1 MEDFKMTRG
10 ILVKEVLTGAP
21 ITEYED
27 ALWSEIKNDIAGNG
41 YEIYSITEDENDN
54 LVIYVYEIYN

>member
-1 MEDFKMTRG
+1 MTRG
-10 ILVKEVLTGAP
+10 ILVKDVLTGAP

-27 ALWSEIKNDIAGNG
+27 ATWSEIKSDIAGNG

-54 LVIYVYEIYN
+54 LVIYVYEI

>member
-1 MEDFKMTRG
+1 MTRG
-10 ILVKEVLTGAP
+10 ILVKKVLTGAP

-27 ALWSEIKNDIAGNG
+27 ATWSEIKSDIAGNG

-54 LVIYVYEIYN
+54 LVIYVYEI